1 MDAQHG
7 SLDAVIQRMSL
18 ESLGNLTVNVRARAN
33 NWYLALYKS
42 KDLIAKKT
50 SFNRDTSLSFP
61 QLLPGDYDLFL
72 VEDRNNNELW
82 DPFDRESYIAPE
94 KRIGLGRKV
103 RIKANFDHEIEFV
116 TP

>member
-1 MDAQHG
+1 MKRALAPYFQVQFDNCFL
-7 SLDAVIQRMSL
+7 SSSI
-18 ESLGNLTVNVRARAN
+18 EILGQNFPIR
-33 NWYLALYKS
+33 
-42 KDLIAKKT
+42 IAKKT
-50 SFNRDTSLSFP
+50 SFNGDTSVSFP

-82 DPFDRESYIAPE
+82 DPFDGVSYVAPE

-103 RIKANFDHEIEFV
+103 RIKANFDHEIEFF